1 MTPSQSHQ
9 AKYLREDDIS
19 QKCRDLLP
27 SLPCEKGWITTSL
40 YQYQGFWYPTNVLNG
55 ILACQDHFR
64 AQDTDVL
71 LITAPKSGTTWLK
84 AILFCLL
91 NRAKFSGSMQHHPL
105 HTQNPHDLV
114 PFLEVQLYFGQEIP
128 NLASLASPRLFATHL
143 PYTMLPRSVKDSG
156 CKLVY
161 LCRNPKDTCVSL
173 WHFANKMRSKA
184 TDEMPLGEC
193 LDAFCRGATPFGPH
207 WDHVQGY
214 YNASSEIPERVLFLR
229 YEDMKEDP
237 HVHVNRLAD
246 FLGCPLGK
254 QELMD
259 GTVDRIM
266 RMCSFDSLSALE
278 VNKSGKLSNGVE
290 NEWFFRK
297 GEVGDWLNYMTIEMG
312 EKIDRVM
319 QEKMHGSGLK
329 L

>member
-1 MTPSQSHQ
+1 MTPSRPHQ
-9 AKYLREDDIS
+9 PKYLQEDDIS
-19 QKCRDLLP
+19 QKCRNLLP
-27 SLPCEKGWITTSL
+27 SLPCEKRWITSL
-40 YQYQGFWYPTNVLNG
+40 YQYQGFWYPPNVLKG

-91 NRAKFSGSMQHHPL
+91 NRAEFSGSMQHHPL
-105 HTQNPHDLV
+105 LTQNPHDLV
-114 PFLEVQLYFGQEIP
+114 PFLEIQPFFGQEIS
-128 NLASLASPRLFATHL
+128 NLTSFASPRLFATHL
-143 PYTMLPRSVKDSG
+143 PYPLLPASVKDSG
-156 CKLVY
+156 CKMVY

-173 WHFANKMRSKA
+173 WRFANKMRSKA
-184 TDEMPLGEC
+184 TSEMPLGEC
-193 LDAFCRGATPFGPH
+193 VDAFCRGAHPAGPY
-207 WDHVQGY
+207 WDHVQGCY
-214 YNASSEIPERVLFLR
+214 KASSEMPERVLFLR

-237 HVHVNRLAD
+237 HVHVKRLPD

-259 GTVDRIM
+259 GTVDGIL

-278 VNKSGKLSNGVE
+278 VNKSGKLSTGLE
-290 NEWFFRK
+290 TEWFFRK

-319 QEKMHGSGLK
+319 QEKMHGSGLT